1 MRTPS
6 TDPPPSEITPE
17 ALYLRRRELM
27 RNALLFGATATTVG
41 GSLLWLVNGI
51 RADPR
56 EAAESAAARRQ
67 RPLSRAREAQS
78 RTPVRCALN
87 PAARAAGATRQRGGS
102 IPG

>member
-6 TDPPPSEITPE
+6 NDPPPSEITLE
-17 ALYLRRRELM
+17 GLYLRRRELM

-41 GSLLWLVNGI
+41 GSLLSLRNGS

-67 RPLSRAREAQS
+67 RASFTESAFMARWCHRDE
-78 RTPVRCALN
+78 PF
-87 PAARAAGATRQRGGS
+87 AT
-102 IPG
+102 